1 MYRRDIDGRIV
12 RDDGAV
18 IPYAPGNADF
28 AAVLDW
34 LAAGNT
40 IPNDADDP
48 AFQEQARIAARL
60 AFEDS
65 VTRERDRRI
74 AAGFVF
80 DGKLY
85 QSRATDRENIMGNAQ
100 LAFMAVTGGAE
111 AGNLRWA
118 DATADFSW
126 IAADNTLVPM
136 DAPTMLAFAK
146 ASAAQKARLIFKA
159 REIKD
164 IAPQP
169 TDVTDD
175 KLWG

>member
-1 MYRRDIDGRIV
+1 MPNIDTSKLITAAQQQAAAKAAF
-12 RDDGAV
+12 DD
-18 IPYAPGNADF
+18 D
-28 AAVLDW
+28 
-34 LAAGNT
+34 
-40 IPNDADDP
+40 
-48 AFQEQARIAARL
+48 
-60 AFEDS
+60 

-74 AAGFVF
+74 AAGFTF
-80 DGKLY
+80 DGKIF
-85 QSRATDRENIMGNAQ
+85 QSRQTDRENIMGNAQ
-100 LAFMAVTGGAE
+100 LAFMAVAGGAE

-118 DATADFSW
+118 DANSDFAW

-164 IAPQP
+164 IVPQP

>member
-1 MYRRDIDGRIV
+1 MPNIDASKLITAAQQQAAAKAAF
-12 RDDGAV
+12 DD
-18 IPYAPGNADF
+18 D
-28 AAVLDW
+28 
-34 LAAGNT
+34 
-40 IPNDADDP
+40 
-48 AFQEQARIAARL
+48 
-60 AFEDS
+60 

-74 AAGFVF
+74 AAGFTF
-80 DGKLY
+80 DGKLF
-85 QSRATDRENIMGNAQ
+85 QSRQTDRENIMGNAQ
-100 LAFMAVTGGAE
+100 LAFMAVAGGAE

-118 DATADFSW
+118 DASSDFSW

-164 IAPQP
+164 IVPQP